1 MARPGFAAHRELA
14 RILTQGEITIQA

>member
-1 MARPGFAAHRELA
+1 MAGPGLADHRELA

>member
-1 MARPGFAAHRELA
+1 MARPGLADHRELA